1 MTSPTLLILAA
12 GMGNRYGGLK
22 QIEPVGPNGET
33 ILDYSIY
40 DALRAGFNKAVF
52 VIRKEIEQPFR
63 EIIGARFEKQIA
75 VEYVFQELDNL
86 PPAFFLPP
94 GRTKPW
100 GTVHAV
106 LMAANAITAPFAVIN
121 ADDYYG
127 ATGFRSLAAHLQSG
141 ASDYAMIGFV
151 LRNTL
156 SEFGPVSR
164 GVCSVTSEGF
174 LQGVVELTKIERN
187 RESERNPEGK
197 IFSTGDSGR
206 TIELSGNELVSMN
219 MWGFTPAVFQ
229 QLRERF
235 QHFLESSGND
245 LQAEC
250 YLPSAINDLV
260 VDRRARIKVLPSQ
273 DSWFGVTYREDL
285 PRVIKD
291 ISNLINDGS
300 YPRRLWA

>member
-1 MTSPTLLILAA
+1 MKLMTSPTLLILAA

-22 QIEPVGPNGET
+22 QIEPVSPGGET

-75 VEYVFQELDNL
+75 VEYVFQELDKL
-86 PPAFFLPP
+86 PPRFSAPP

-100 GTVHAV
+100 GTAHAV
-106 LMAANAITAPFAVIN
+106 LMATDTITAPFAVIN

-127 ATGFRSLAAHLQSG
+127 AAGFRSLATHFQSG

-164 GVCSVTSEGF
+164 GVCSVTSDGF
-174 LQGVVELTKIERN
+174 LEGVVELTKIERN
-187 RESERNPEGK
+187 HEGK
-197 IFSTGDSGR
+197 IFSTGEPGQ

-235 QHFLESSGND
+235 QHFLESNGNG

-260 VDRRARIKVLPSQ
+260 VDGRARIKVLPSQ

-285 PRVIKD
+285 PRVIKE
-291 ISNLINDGS
+291 ISNLIDDGS

>member
-1 MTSPTLLILAA
+1 MTSPTLLVLAA

-22 QIEPVGPNGET
+22 QIDPVGPNGET

-40 DALRAGFNKAVF
+40 DALRAGFNKAIF

-63 EIIGARFEKQIA
+63 EIIGARFGKQIA
-75 VEYVFQELDNL
+75 VEHVFQELDK
-86 PPAFFLPP
+86 LPP
-94 GRTKPW
+94 GFSAPTCRTKPW

-164 GVCSVTSEGF
+164 GVCSVTSDGF
-174 LQGVVELTKIERN
+174 LEGVVELTKIERN
-187 RESERNPEGK
+187 HEGK
-197 IFSTGDSGR
+197 IFSTGEPGQ

-235 QHFLESSGND
+235 QHFLESNGNG

-260 VDRRARIKVLPSQ
+260 VDGRARIKVLPSQ

-291 ISNLINDGS
+291 ISNLIDDGS